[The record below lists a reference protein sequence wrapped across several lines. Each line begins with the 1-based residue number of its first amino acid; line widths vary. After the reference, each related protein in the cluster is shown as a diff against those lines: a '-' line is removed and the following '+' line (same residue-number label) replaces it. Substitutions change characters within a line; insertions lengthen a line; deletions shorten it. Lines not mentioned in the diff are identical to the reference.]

1 MDVTLKMNDDDD
13 EIEVSIDGQL
23 PKGVKSTTIYF
34 ASVVREAT
42 VPIKRGENSNREITY
57 TNVVR
62 ELKAIG
68 MFHGESKKIMFP
80 VNEVTK
86 NNADSCAII
95 VQIDKKGVPGQIL
108 GAALY

>member
-1 MDVTLKMNDDDD
+1 
-13 EIEVSIDGQL
+13 
-23 PKGVKSTTIYF
+23 
-34 ASVVREAT
+34 
-42 VPIKRGENSNREITY
+42 
-57 TNVVR
+57 
-62 ELKAIG
+62 

-95 VQIDKKGVPGQIL
+95 VQIDKKGIPGQIL